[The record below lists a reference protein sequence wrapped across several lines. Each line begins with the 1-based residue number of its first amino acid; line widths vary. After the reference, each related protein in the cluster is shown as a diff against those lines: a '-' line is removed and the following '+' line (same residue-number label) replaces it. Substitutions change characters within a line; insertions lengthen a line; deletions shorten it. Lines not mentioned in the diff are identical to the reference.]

1 MLKPSAQLNDQDF
14 MGSAEELAQF
24 VTAKLM
30 VLGFGPQ
37 HRSTER
43 LVRFYAYQGLL
54 SKADRAIDD
63 RRKANF
69 GPMQV
74 RQLLLARLLSERGW
88 DLDRIK
94 SLFNDNN
101 SLEKLGSLID
111 SLAMPTE
118 AERLLFKTRAQ
129 SESLEENVTFNSM
142 RDTEPSELPNR
153 RQRAMRLSAEPNYSF
168 SPSARQFSSRAAQK
182 LRDISESESPAMALK
197 LFVKK
202 ELMRDDLSDE
212 AKALFQQLLAFNPT
226 TTGDEPKRERWS
238 RLRLNH
244 WCEVHLHIDGKPPL
258 SNAEINLIVE
268 QFRKSLT

>member
-1 MLKPSAQLNDQDF
+1 

-37 HRSTER
+37 HLSTER

-54 SKADRAIDD
+54 SKADRAVDD

-94 SLFNDNN
+94 GLFDENN
-101 SLEKLGSLID
+101 TLEKLGSLID
-111 SLAMPTE
+111 SLATPTE
-118 AERLLFKTRAQ
+118 AERLLFKTRAKSDLIQ
-129 SESLEENVTFNSM
+129 GHNAMYSRRDKEPEIIASMSEPDF
-142 RDTEPSELPNR
+142 RP
-153 RQRAMRLSAEPNYSF
+153 APNYSF
-168 SPSARQFSSRAAQK
+168 SPSARQSSSRAAQK

-197 LFVKK
+197 LFIKK
-202 ELMRDDLSDE
+202 ELLRDDLSEE
-212 AKALFQQLLAFNPT
+212 AKELFQQLLAFNPT
-226 TTGDEPKRERWS
+226 TQGDEPKRERWS

-258 SNAEINLIVE
+258 SNSEINSIVE